1 MADQL
6 PDQLPPPRRRVNP
19 LLRFFVGIWGLAM
32 IGLGQASAA
41 AGGVF
46 GLALAF
52 VLDLAG
58 VAIILI
64 AVGVVEWWA
73 RHHPASPRDAG
84 GPGSPGSTGP

>member
-1 MADQL
+1 MADE
-6 PDQLPPPRRRVNP
+6 PPSEPARRRVNP
-19 LLRFFVGIWGLAM
+19 LLRFLAGVWGLSLV
-32 IGLGQASAA
+32 GLGQASAA

-46 GLALAF
+46 GIGLAL

-73 RHHPASPRDAG
+73 RRHPG
-84 GPGSPGSTGP
+84 TTGR